1 MHTAQPAEQIQA
13 KLISSLK
20 KSISTPGKMI
30 SVLHPWDDPIPLKRA
45 WCLFELFC
53 AVEMKVEVFFCFSE
67 LALSEL
73 QDKIASGRGNKNSR
87 RASVEVV
94 RKVDAERANATVAA
108 DRDMILSQITKS
120 IGIQQFNSKLEVFM
134 ESGIRTLAAS
144 LILSGGIKTC

>member
-1 MHTAQPAEQIQA
+1 
-13 KLISSLK
+13 LISSLK

-67 LALSEL
+67 MALSEL
-73 QDKIASGRGNKNSR
+73 QDKIASGKGNKN
-87 RASVEVV
+87 VEVV
-94 RKVDAERANATVAA
+94 QKVDAELANATVAT

-120 IGIQQFNSKLEVFM
+120 IGIQQFNSELELFM

-144 LILSGGIKTC
+144 LILSGGIKKR